1 MGDRVTAVSS
11 RFQVSLW
18 QFLVWVTAVSV
29 VCALA
34 HGLINHLRIVEA
46 KEGSIPAEVVGRS
59 LFFGFLNVAA
69 FVGLMIGPPLCY
81 LVALGR
87 SRRRIGISRDQI
99 ARQ

>member
-1 MGDRVTAVSS
+1 MPANYTTSTS
-11 RFQVSLW
+11 RFQVSLL
-18 QFLVWVTAVSV
+18 QFLLWITAVCV

-34 HGLINHLRIVEA
+34 EGLIEHLRYVEA

-59 LFFGFLNVAA
+59 LFFGFLIVAA

-81 LVALGR
+81 LVALGQ
-87 SRRRIGISRDQI
+87 SRRRIGITRGQI